1 MIQVTFC
8 VNGPSSAALELC
20 LILTNFLF
28 IRSTQRYLEH
38 EHLLNCPTAQNS
50 NNGLGSLPLTS
61 VFYNDVVD
69 PATTATGEL
78 PTKEKLSGAKTY
90 ENLMR
95 FYTSLE
101 ISPAE
106 LRKKATKRLEELY
119 NEVTT

>member
-1 MIQVTFC
+1 MDDT
-8 VNGPSSAALELC
+8 G
-20 LILTNFLF
+20 NFLCQ
-28 IRSTQRYLEH
+28 RSKFGRFRMMLNFNELFVYSSQRYLEH
-38 EHLLNCPTAQNS
+38 EHLQNCPTEQNS

-69 PATTATGEL
+69 PGTTATGEL

-90 ENLMR
+90 ENFMR

-106 LRKKATKRLEELY
+106 LRQKATNRLEELY